1 MKHDYDVIV
10 VGAGPGGSTA
20 ARSCARLGLKTL
32 LIEKEQLPRYKACG
46 GCLSP
51 KAAHLLD
58 FDLSPVLENTI
69 YGAKFSYCF
78 EDSFFLPSPRPM
90 AFMVMRD
97 RFDHLLVRKA
107 LETGVDL
114 LEGERVVRVE
124 DLGPR
129 VEAELERGEKL
140 SCQYLIGADGA
151 GSIVTR
157 SLSLVPPKSH
167 GKGIGLESEIPFR
180 EAANFPKEDFHSIH
194 LDFGRIPN
202 SFGWVFPKKEGL
214 SVGIGGMFVD
224 ARQTHLHPHFIDFLK
239 GLSYLHQG
247 QAGRVVGHGLPSFY
261 DEGQRVSRGRILLV
275 GDAAYLIDPL
285 TGEGIYYAIRSGM
298 LAATSILQSDEKGIP
313 ASDLYQTAVRLAL
326 FENLTWALFFARF
339 VNGFNKLSYQT
350 LRHYP
355 ELGTLYLQVL
365 EGEETYR
372 GFLEGVKQKVKD
384 FLKGRISDK
393 IKRAIP
399 GF

>member
-1 MKHDYDVIV
+1 MKPDYDVIV
-10 VGAGPGGSTA
+10 MGAGPGGSTA
-20 ARSCARLGLKTL
+20 ARYCAQAGLKTL
-32 LIEKEQLPRYKACG
+32 LIEKERLPRYKACG

-78 EDSFFLPSPRPM
+78 EDSFFLTSPRPM

-97 RFDHLLVRKA
+97 RFDHLLVKKA
-107 LETGVDL
+107 LEKGAEI

-124 DLGPR
+124 ERRPW
-129 VEAELERGEKL
+129 VEAELERGKKL
-140 SCQYLIGADGA
+140 SCEYLIGADGA
-151 GSIVTR
+151 GSIVTQ
-157 SLSLVPPKSH
+157 SLSLLPPKSH
-167 GKGIGLESEIPFR
+167 GRGMGLESEIPFQ
-180 EAANFPKEDFHSIH
+180 AAVNFPKEDFHSIH

-202 SFGWVFPKKEGL
+202 SFGWVFPKRDGL

-224 ARQTHLHPHFIDFLK
+224 ARQTHLHQCFIHFLN
-239 GLSYLHQG
+239 GLSYLHKG
-247 QAGRVVGHGLPSFY
+247 QAGKVVGHALPSFY
-261 DEGQRVSRGRILLV
+261 DEGQRVSQGRILLV
-275 GDAAYLIDPL
+275 GDAASLIDPL

-298 LAATSILQSDEKGIP
+298 LAAAAILQSNEQSIP
-313 ASDLYQTAVRLAL
+313 PSDLYQRAVRADF

-339 VNGFNKLSYQT
+339 IHRFNKLSYQM

-355 ELGTLYLQVL
+355 DLGTLYLQVL

-372 GFLEGVKQKVKD
+372 GFLERVKQRVKD
-384 FLKGRISDK
+384 FLKGRFSEK
-393 IKRAIP
+393 IKKAIQ
-399 GF
+399 GL